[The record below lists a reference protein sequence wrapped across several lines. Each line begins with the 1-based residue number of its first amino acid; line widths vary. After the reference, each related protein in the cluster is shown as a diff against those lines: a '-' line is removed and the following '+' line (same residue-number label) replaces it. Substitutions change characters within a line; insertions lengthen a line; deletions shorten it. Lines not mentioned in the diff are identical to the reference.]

1 MHQACA
7 WYEIAYILL
16 PIYLSNCL
24 LFLKRVEK
32 LMNFSFFVLLIT
44 DSVKKGGLYSQPIA
58 RLMKDH
64 LCQVRAIATPEISH
78 RPQNVFWLQIQNFT

>member
-1 MHQACA
+1 
-7 WYEIAYILL
+7 
-16 PIYLSNCL
+16 
-24 LFLKRVEK
+24 
-32 LMNFSFFVLLIT
+32 MNFSFFVLLIT

-78 RPQNVFWLQIQNFT
+78 RPQNVFWLQIQNFMGQCSFIQLILYRSCENRSKSMKS